1 MRIFSKKA
9 YGFIKPGADKLDKT
23 AGIMV
28 PEVVRT
34 TTGDFQ
40 DVPDWCSDDQMFKW
54 AQADGDIEIIQ
65 VTPFVAGKAA
75 KADTE
80 KTA

>member
-9 YGFIKPGADKLDKT
+9 FGFMKPGADKLDKT

-34 TTGDFQ
+34 LPGEFQ
-40 DVPDWCSDDQMFKW
+40 DVPDWCADDQMFKW
-54 AQADGDIEIIQ
+54 AQADGDIEVIQ
-65 VTPFVAGKAA
+65 VVAQSAGKVDKAA
-75 KADTE
+75 
-80 KTA
+80 